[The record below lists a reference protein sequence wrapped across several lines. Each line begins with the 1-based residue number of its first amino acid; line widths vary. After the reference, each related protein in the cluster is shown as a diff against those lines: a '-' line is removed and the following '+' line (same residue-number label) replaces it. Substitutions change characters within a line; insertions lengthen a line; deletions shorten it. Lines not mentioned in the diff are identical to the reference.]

1 MDIYCTNNNST
12 IKMLH
17 YETFNR
23 TIVKLNQIEN
33 SPKNQV
39 LFVNSSVF

>member
-1 MDIYCTNNNST
+1 
-12 IKMLH
+12 MLH

-39 LFVNSSVF
+39 IFLQIYIHSLIKQNEISRKY